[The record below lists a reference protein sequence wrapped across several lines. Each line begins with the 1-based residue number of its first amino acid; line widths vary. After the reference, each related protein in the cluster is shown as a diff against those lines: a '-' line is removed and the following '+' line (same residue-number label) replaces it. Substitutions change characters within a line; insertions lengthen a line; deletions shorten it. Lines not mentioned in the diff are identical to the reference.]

1 MPKDPVTAVRE
12 RAAGQDTGDI
22 ATVLPWSY
30 YGLMGTVVK
39 KSVSVPDVIWAA
51 AEAEAA
57 HSHTTVSALIADALE
72 NLLAIRAGLRA
83 VQEWERE
90 HGEFTAAEV
99 AETDAML
106 DAARVGRGE

>member
-1 MPKDPVTAVRE
+1 MPRNSVTAMHE
-12 RAAGQDTGDI
+12 RPDGRDAGDI

-30 YGLMGTVVK
+30 YGNMGTVVK

-90 HGEFTAAEV
+90 HGEFTGTEV
-99 AETDAML
+99 AEADATL
-106 DAARVGRGE
+106 DAAGVGRAG

>member
-1 MPKDPVTAVRE
+1 MPEDRVTTMRE
-12 RAAGQDTGDI
+12 RTAAKDVHDV

-30 YGLMGTVVK
+30 YSSMSTVVK
-39 KSVSVPDVIWAA
+39 KSVSVPDAIWAA

-57 HSHTTVSALIADALE
+57 YSHTTVSALIADALE

-90 HGEFTAAEV
+90 HGEFTAAEN
-99 AETDAML
+99 AEADAIL
-106 DAARVGRGE
+106 DAAGVGRAE